1 MLRAP
6 ATSSQALP
14 AASAGTPTPCCAG
27 MNSTLNVSAPAQPL
41 PPSTCGATTDSKLA
55 TAGLHDALGRRTD
68 LLRRARYA
76 SRSQTQAPAP
86 ALTVCVSVSGCTS
99 SVVCREGRQW
109 AGDVSQPRGRVL
121 LLAREGYIRVPLG
134 YIRLNTSCLLPRRC
148 SAVSPR
154 RRRLRAGAIAA
165 VGAAAA
171 PRAAAA
177 AAPRAA
183 AAAAQRLQQRGD
195 AAGRRR
201 PAGGRAGC

>member
-121 LLAREGYIRVPLG
+121 LLAREGYIRVPPPLIQNQLAG
-134 YIRLNTSCLLPRRC
+134 IDLLHALKSGRLHVRVTRNSAERC
-148 SAVSPR
+148 V
-154 RRRLRAGAIAA
+154 
-165 VGAAAA
+165 
-171 PRAAAA
+171 PRAAQARILMSELS
-177 AAPRAA
+177 PN
-183 AAAAQRLQQRGD
+183 AQHQTMKHPGLK
-195 AAGRRR
+195 
-201 PAGGRAGC
+201 GGWATSG